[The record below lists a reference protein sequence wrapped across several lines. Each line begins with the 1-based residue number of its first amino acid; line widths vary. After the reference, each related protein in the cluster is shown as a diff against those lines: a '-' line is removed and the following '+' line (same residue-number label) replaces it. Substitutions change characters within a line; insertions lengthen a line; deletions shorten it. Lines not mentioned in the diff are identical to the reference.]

1 MSFPPSS
8 GSATQKLGIDGRTR
22 LLLLGGSLP
31 DSIALDGTVVDD
43 SADVVVITCDS
54 AQDVLDNLA
63 IGLALRR
70 PDGRL
75 WLAYRKGGREFT
87 RSHVGAA
94 VDSLNLDLTWFRQI
108 SLDDQWSAIWF
119 KRRTEF
125 RTLNH

>member
-1 MSFPPSS
+1 MPN
-8 GSATQKLGIDGRTR
+8 
-22 LLLLGGSLP
+22 
-31 DSIALDGTVVDD
+31 SIALDGTVVDD
-43 SADVVVITCDS
+43 STDVVVITCDS

-75 WLAYRKGGREFT
+75 WLAYRMGGWEFT

-125 RTLNH
+125 RALNH